1 MKIGENLLEQVPSS
15 YETNDRPVLML
26 RTIEVFVVALA
37 VYDQLLKKRSTAE
50 SKVEENVHHFALRN
64 KKKLIEDWLNKFIF
78 YPSVETDLKVN
89 IKFLMLI

>member
-1 MKIGENLLEQVPSS
+1 MKIGENLLEQVPSFS
-15 YETNDRPVLML
+15 ETNDRPVLML